1 MLTRRRRKVTGL
13 GSLNQLHCTLPTPSA
28 LAGLDYV
35 FFRLLEEGWWIAQRG
50 LISLN
55 MAMTR
60 DEVEGFGRA
69 VLDAANEVGKLLSE
83 D

>member
-1 MLTRRRRKVTGL
+1 VTGL
-13 GSLNQLHCTLPTPSA
+13 GSLNQLHCTLPNHTA

-55 MAMTR
+55 LAMTR
-60 DEVEGFGRA
+60 EEVEGFGRA
-69 VLDAANEVGKLLSE
+69 VLDAAKEVGKHLSE
-83 D
+83 N